1 MKIVVC
7 IKQVPDTT
15 EVRIDPV
22 THTLVREGVPSIIN
36 PFDENAIE
44 AGLELKEKYGG
55 TVIVISMGPPQ
66 VKESLK
72 EAIAMGVDETILVS
86 DRKFAG
92 ADTWATSYTLS
103 KVIEKIGDVDII
115 FFGKQAID
123 GDTAQVGPGVAEN
136 LNLPQVAYIRKIDVA
151 DNVATVERVM
161 EDGHE
166 VIEVEL
172 PAVFTVLKEINE
184 PRLPSLRGKMKA
196 RKAEIPVWTVADLNV
211 EEENLGLDGSPTFVS
226 KVFTPEPRGEGEIIQ
241 GSPEEQ
247 AAEVV
252 KRLREVKLV

>member
-1 MKIVVC
+1 M
-7 IKQVPDTT
+7 PDTT

-55 TVIVISMGPPQ
+55 TVIVVSMGPPQ

-72 EAIAMGVDETILVS
+72 DAIAMGVDETILVS

-92 ADTWATSYTLS
+92 ADTLATSYTLS

-151 DNVATVERVM
+151 DNVATVERIM

-166 VIEVEL
+166 VVDVEL

-184 PRLPSLRGKMKA
+184 PRLPSLRGKMRA

-211 EEENLGLDGSPTFVS
+211 EEEKLGLDGSPTFVS
-226 KVFTPEPRGEGEIIQ
+226 KVFTPEPRGDGELIQ
-241 GSPEEQ
+241 GDPEEQ